1 MKQFKKATAIALAML
16 MLSWCLLKSPVVLAD
31 QLLLAKAK
39 ITEHEPQG
47 RHSTEIEAA
56 PAEGTPWLWVILGVL
71 GIGGLVAA
79 AGGGGS
85 SGDDDDDDGG
95 GPITGSFET
104 SW

>member
-1 MKQFKKATAIALAML
+1 
-16 MLSWCLLKSPVVLAD
+16 MLSWYLVKSPGVLAD
-31 QLLLAKAK
+31 QLLLAKAS

-47 RHSTEIEAA
+47 RNSVEIEA
-56 PAEGTPWLWVILGVL
+56 PPGGGTPWLWVILGVL

-79 AGGGGS
+79 AGGGGGG
-85 SGDDDDDDGG
+85 GDDDDDDGG

>member
-1 MKQFKKATAIALAML
+1 MKRFKKTTAITLTIL
-16 MLSWCLLKSPVVLAD
+16 MVSWGLVMSPLILAD

-39 ITEHEPQG
+39 VIEHEPQG
-47 RHSTEIEAA
+47 RTTVEIETLQQG
-56 PAEGTPWLWVILGVL
+56 GTSWLWVILGVL

-79 AGGGGS
+79 AGGGGG
-85 SGDDDDDDGG
+85 GDDDDDDGG